1 MEWNPET
8 LQFLSQCFLL
18 TLSPQLETRR
28 AAESSLSEAAD
39 TPNYG
44 LCVLRLVVEPSVNEK
59 IRQAAAI
66 NFKNYIRTRWVPSN
80 DPNAVPA
87 FSSIRKQEK
96 EQIKTLLVSL
106 MLSASP
112 RIQSELSEALAP
124 PSLAKHIK
132 ASVVKW
138 LWGKLKL
145 GLDFRA
151 KYELGKELG
160 RGMFGYTFS
169 ARAKTGELKDQ
180 LVAERAEDWT
190 EGAMREIKILR
201 ALSGHK
207 HFIKFYDTC
216 EDHNNV
222 YIIMELCEG
231 GDLSNRIRAR
241 GGRYTEEDAK
251 ALVTQILSAVS
262 FCHLQ
267 GIAHR
272 DLKPKN
278 LLLTSA
284 GEDAELKL
292 IDFGLSDF
300 IRPGERFQDFV
311 GTICCMAPEVIH
323 GSYSLEVDS
332 WSIGV
337 ITYLLLS
344 GRWPFWGRTRS
355 EKLQSVQESD
365 LKFDDL
371 PWSSISP
378 EAKDFIKRLLNK
390 NTEERMTAAEAL
402 SHRWLRDESRPI
414 PLDILMYMLVSLYL
428 LQKPLRRAAQK
439 ALSKALTED
448 EALSRNATDIMDE
461 SWVPETL
468 SVMGSLANG
477 NMYFEEF
484 CAAAIHICHL
494 EGVEGGEQIVL
505 AAFEHFEQEGNQVI
519 SEEELCQ
526 EMNMSGPKA
535 LSYVQDCIRKS
546 DGKLNFIGFTKLLGK
561 REY

>member
-8 LQFLSQCFLL
+8 LEFLSQCFLHA
-18 TLSPQLETRR
+18 LSPQLETRR

-44 LCVLRLVVEPSVNEK
+44 LSVLRLVVEPSVNDQ

-66 NFKNYIRTRWVPSN
+66 NFKSYIRTRWVPSN
-80 DPNAVPA
+80 DPKAGPA

-106 MLSASP
+106 MLSSSP
-112 RIQSELSEALAP
+112 RIQSELSEALAVIGKHDFPKLWASRALTPKRFFWRPFQP

-132 ASVVKW
+132 ASLVKW

-169 ARAKTGELKDQ
+169 ARAKTVELKDQ
-180 LVAERAEDWT
+180 LVAVKIISKVRAEHWT
-190 EGAMREIKILR
+190 EDAMREIKILR
-201 ALSGHK
+201 TLSGHK
-207 HFIKFYDTC
+207 HFIKFYDAC
-216 EDHNNV
+216 QDDNNV
-222 YIIMELCEG
+222 YIVME
-231 GDLSNRIRAR
+231 

-251 ALVTQILSAVS
+251 AVVTQILSAVS

-267 GIAHR
+267 GIVHR
-272 DLKPKN
+272 DLKPQN

-300 IRPGERFQDFV
+300 IRPG
-311 GTICCMAPEVIH
+311 
-323 GSYSLEVDS
+323 S
-332 WSIGV
+332 
-337 ITYLLLS
+337 
-344 GRWPFWGRTRS
+344 
-355 EKLQSVQESD
+355 
-365 LKFDDL
+365 
-371 PWSSISP
+371 
-378 EAKDFIKRLLNK
+378 
-390 NTEERMTAAEAL
+390 
-402 SHRWLRDESRPI
+402 
-414 PLDILMYMLVSLYL
+414 
-428 LQKPLRRAAQK
+428 

-448 EALSRNATDIMDE
+448 VLVYLRAQFRLLEPNRDGSVSLENFKMALSRNATDIMDE

-468 SVMGSLANG
+468 SEMGSLANG
-477 NMYFEEF
+477 KMYFEEF

-494 EGVEGGEQIVL
+494 EGVEEGEQIVL

-519 SEEELCQ
+519 SEEKLCQ
-526 EMNMSGPKA
+526 EMNMSGPEA

-546 DGKLNFIGFTKLLGK
+546 DGKLNFIGFTKLLGL
-561 REY
+561 